1 MPLRNPDELKISV
14 FIRLVTIIAVVLLGL
29 AYIITT
35 FVWPQFFFLVVMIAI
50 LLAYIPTMIAYSLS
64 YTGLEKDTTKFVGFL
79 LTGMLAKMLVGIIA
93 IVVFA
98 VSFKMYRNE
107 FVVTYMVSYF
117 IFTGFEVYGLI
128 RKLRPNF

>member
-1 MPLRNPDELKISV
+1 MKIPV
-14 FIRLVTIIAVVLLGL
+14 FIRWVSLIALFCVTM
-29 AYIITT
+29 AYIVVT
-35 FVWPQFFFLVVMIAI
+35 FAWPQFFFPVILIAI
-50 LLAYIPTMIAYSLS
+50 MLAYIPTMIAYSLT

-93 IVVFA
+93 IVVVA
-98 VSFKMYRNE
+98 VSFKVYRNE
-107 FVVTYMVSYF
+107 FVVTYMASYF

>member
-1 MPLRNPDELKISV
+1 MKIPV
-14 FIRLVTIIAVVLLGL
+14 FLRLVSLIAAVLLLL
-29 AYIITT
+29 AWLVVSFAWT
-35 FVWPQFFFLVVMIAI
+35 QFFFPVIMIAI
-50 LLAYIPTMIAYSLS
+50 LLAYVPTMIAYSLT

-93 IVVFA
+93 IVVIA
-98 VSFKMYRNE
+98 VSYKMYRNE

>member
-1 MPLRNPDELKISV
+1 
-14 FIRLVTIIAVVLLGL
+14 
-29 AYIITT
+29 
-35 FVWPQFFFLVVMIAI
+35 MIAI

>member
-1 MPLRNPDELKISV
+1 MKIPV
-14 FIRLVTIIAVVLLGL
+14 FIRLVSLIAVVLLLL
-29 AYIITT
+29 AWVLVT
-35 FVWPQFFFLVVMIAI
+35 FAWTQFFFPVIMIAI
-50 LLAYIPTMIAYSLS
+50 LLAYIPTMIAYTLT

-93 IVVFA
+93 IVVIA
-98 VSFKMYRNE
+98 VSYKMYRNE

-117 IFTGFEVYGLI
+117 VFTGFEVYGLI